1 MIFQVYYSLGVV
13 FISFIIWA
21 ANNSGYFT
29 FSAAWGCIFAALWVG
44 SQLCACECVVERR
57 TSKRKERGRD
67 KRDVCSPLKP
77 FPPPPLPT
85 HTLTLL
91 S

>member
-44 SQLCACECVVERR
+44 SQLCACE
-57 TSKRKERGRD
+57 
-67 KRDVCSPLKP
+67 
-77 FPPPPLPT
+77 
-85 HTLTLL
+85 
-91 S
+91 